1 LPTMMEAGV
10 RGYESST
17 WYGLLAPKATARAI
31 VTKLN
36 REVVAIINLPEV
48 KANLLAEGAEPVGNT
63 PEQFGEFIKAEIA
76 KWGKVIR
83 TAGLR
88 AE

>member
-1 LPTMMEAGV
+1 
-10 RGYESST
+10 
-17 WYGLLAPKATARAI
+17 
-31 VTKLN
+31 LN
-36 REVVAIINLPEV
+36 REVVTIVNLPEV
-48 KANLLAEGAEPVGNT
+48 KQNLLAEGAEPVGNS

>member
-1 LPTMMEAGV
+1 MMEAGV

-17 WYGLLAPKATARAI
+17 WYGLLAPKATPRAI

-36 REVVAIINLPEV
+36 REVVAIVNLPEV
-48 KANLLAEGAEPVGNT
+48 QKHLLAEGAEPVGNT

-83 TAGLR
+83 AAGLR